1 LKEICKRVIDPPR
14 KVVVEKFEKF
24 LTQYPFEKS
33 VYAGAITGRYAEK
46 EHMPAEVF
54 KTYVEVSFEGKNYKA
69 IADYDAYLKKHYGD
83 YMKLPPKEKQVSNH
97 DYKAWWK

>member
-1 LKEICKRVIDPPR
+1 
-14 KVVVEKFEKF
+14 
-24 LTQYPFEKS
+24 